1 MFISQKKWKNAMRT
15 IDRLEHEFAS
25 LESHKNKA
33 RRAIKELGYDIYG
46 ADKEAKLSSWGV
58 GLLNAVKSLSKQ
70 QNNLARNQDLIL
82 EHLELQI
89 VDLKAERI
97 LTKRED

>member
-15 IDRLEHEFAS
+15 IDRLEHEVVNLA
-25 LESHKNKA
+25 SHKGKA
-33 RRAIKELGYDIYG
+33 RRAIKEIGYDIYG
-46 ADKEAKLSSWGV
+46 AGKAPKLSSWGV
-58 GLLNAVKSLSKQ
+58 GLLDAVKSLNKQ

-82 EHLELQI
+82 EHLELQM

-97 LTKRED
+97 LAKRED